1 MSQGNR
7 SCFCKLTK
15 VQMKHFHLI
24 QTKRMNPE
32 IRELQLKKRAV
43 KCIPMTSELP
53 YGVLQKVIQKEIGIE
68 EKDKLLETS
77 KKTQPAKVNNQKRN

>member
-1 MSQGNR
+1 
-7 SCFCKLTK
+7 
-15 VQMKHFHLI
+15 
-24 QTKRMNPE
+24 MNPE
-32 IRELQLKKRAV
+32 IIELELKKRAL

-77 KKTQPAKVNNQKRN
+77 EKLNLLR